1 MRAVAYQKSLPI
13 ENEQALVDVEL
24 PTPEPQGR
32 DLLVQVQAVSVNPV
46 DTKVRKRTGAGPE
59 QWKVLGYDAAGLVR
73 ATGPEATLFKPGDAV
88 FYAGAI
94 GRQGTNSEFHLV
106 DERIVG
112 RKPNSLDWAEAAA
125 IPLTA
130 ITAWEMLFD
139 RLNVRRAVPGSAL
152 AVLIVGGAG
161 GVGSIAIQLAKKV
174 AQLTV
179 IATASRSRRKL
190 GYSSLAH
197 ITSSITASR
206 SPRK

>member
-13 ENEQALVDVEL
+13 EDENALVDTDL
-24 PTPEPQGR
+24 PTPSPQGR
-32 DLLVQVQAVSVNPV
+32 DLLVQIQAVSVNPV
-46 DTKVRKRTGAGPE
+46 DTKVRKRTGAGTE

-73 ATGPEATLFKPGDAV
+73 ATGPNVTLFKTGDAV

-139 RLNVRRAVPGSAL
+139 RLEVRKAVPGIRSGGSHRGWSGRRWINGRPIYQETYTTNGHRDGL
-152 AVLIVGGAG
+152 AA
-161 GVGSIAIQLAKKV
+161 
-174 AQLTV
+174 
-179 IATASRSRRKL
+179 
-190 GYSSLAH
+190 
-197 ITSSITASR
+197 
-206 SPRK
+206 

>member
-13 ENEQALVDVEL
+13 EDENALVDTDL
-24 PTPEPQGR
+24 PTPNPQRR
-32 DLLVQVQAVSVNPV
+32 DLLVQIQAVSVNPV

-73 ATGPEATLFKPGDAV
+73 ATGPNVTLFKTGDAV

-125 IPLTA
+125 IPKTA
-130 ITAWEMLFD
+130 IKPLGKCCLTGLMCARLFQD
-139 RLNVRRAVPGSAL
+139 PLRRFSSWVQREAL
-152 AVLIVGGAG
+152 DQWPSNLSGN
-161 GVGSIAIQLAKKV
+161 L
-174 AQLTV
+174 
-179 IATASRSRRKL
+179 
-190 GYSSLAH
+190 H
-197 ITSSITASR
+197 N
-206 SPRK
+206 